1 MDKAN
6 FEEVIGQH
14 RGILSKVANI
24 YCRNEE
30 DKKDLAQ
37 EIMIQLW
44 RSFDKY
50 DSNYKYSTWI
60 YRISLNVA
68 ISFYR
73 KNSAKKNQTVS
84 LETEEIPVSMPE
96 RSKTENRLLLL
107 EKFISELKELDKA
120 LMLLHLEGKN
130 HKDIAEILGISVSNV
145 STKINRIKEKL
156 KQKFEE
162 QKQYGR

>member
-1 MDKAN
+1 MDKIN
-6 FEEVIGQH
+6 LFEEVIGQH
-14 RGILSKVANI
+14 RGILLKVANI
-24 YCRNEE
+24 YCQNEE
-30 DKKDLAQ
+30 DKKDLMQ

-50 DSNYKYSTWI
+50 DQKYKYSTWI

-68 ISFYR
+68 ISFFR
-73 KNSAKKNQTVS
+73 KNSAKKNQTVA

-96 RSKTENRLLLL
+96 NSETENNLLLL

-120 LMLLHLEGKN
+120 LMLLYLEEKN
-130 HKDIAEILGISVSNV
+130 HKEIADILGISASNV

-156 KQKFEE
+156 KEKFEE
-162 QKQYGR
+162 QK